1 MGETTNLNGFFTP
14 STVVIVEVIFSCQT
28 ATPCSSWKWKMVG
41 ELNGNE
47 PIGDTPILHWTMMM
61 GRRVN
66 SKKNMFLIQTA
77 RKARCGDV

>member
-47 PIGDTPILHWTMMM
+47 PIGDTPILH
-61 GRRVN
+61 
-66 SKKNMFLIQTA
+66 
-77 RKARCGDV
+77 